1 MSELTIGNS
10 KFKTSGHT
18 YIMGILNVT
27 PDSFSDGGRYNTL
40 DGLVKTL
47 EVLDAFKRKYPN
59 DETIRDF
66 EDIVREEICQM
77 FGGTTI
83 DIE

>member
-1 MSELTIGNS
+1 MEVNLNNPNVSSTLENNES
-10 KFKTSGHT
+10 KEWPHN
-18 YIMGILNVT
+18 NVYENEIT
-27 PDSFSDGGRYNTL
+27 VDS
-40 DGLVKTL
+40 LVKTL
-47 EVLDAFKRKYPN
+47 EVLDTFKRKYPN

-83 DIE
+83 DID

>member
-1 MSELTIGNS
+1 MEVNLNNPNVSSTLGNNESKEWSLNNVYENEFTI
-10 KFKTSGHT
+10 
-18 YIMGILNVT
+18 
-27 PDSFSDGGRYNTL
+27 DS
-40 DGLVKTL
+40 LVKTL
-47 EVLDAFKRKYPN
+47 EVLDTFKRKYPN